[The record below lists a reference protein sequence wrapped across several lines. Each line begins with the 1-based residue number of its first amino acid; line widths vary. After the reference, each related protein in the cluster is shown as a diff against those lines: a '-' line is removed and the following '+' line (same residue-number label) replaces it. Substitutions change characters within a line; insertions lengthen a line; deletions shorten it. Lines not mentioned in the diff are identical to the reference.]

1 MFTELRVA
9 EAADSFIFYFRGA
22 GARGTGKISVIK
34 ITSDIS
40 QTFWSNGL
48 NDL

>member
-1 MFTELRVA
+1 MFTELRAA
-9 EAADSFIFYFRGA
+9 EAADSFIFYFGGA
-22 GARGTGKISVIK
+22 GEGGTRKMPVIK

-40 QTFWSNGL
+40 QTCWSNGL